1 MWIIIL
7 VIAILLV
14 LFISKELFVEY
25 MIDRTVI
32 YLGATYTN
40 GYMTVI
46 VDNFSTNEVECYD
59 IKSESMIRIDKE
71 TFVRQFK
78 LKETYISWEE

>member
-40 GYMTVI
+40 DYMTVI

-59 IKSESMIRIDKE
+59 IDSESMIKIDKE
-71 TFVRQFK
+71 TFVTQFK
-78 LKETYISWEE
+78 LTTKQEG